1 MYTRVNTHGQAP
13 LPQPVE
19 GGPAS
24 GPGPHK
30 AFRLFLLS
38 GPREAQGGGPPAKPS
53 SEGANP
59 PASGVRWGRGRLREG
74 ARGGAGQHRG
84 AHGSESWCAR
94 SGRGR
99 LQPFQKPGG
108 GRISNE
114 TPAPP
119 AAKVP
124 KTPAFRPAPLRS
136 PARSAEQ
143 RFQGDVPPSHHNS
156 WVWRPPGHEEA
167 PRYKEASL
175 AFPGEVS
182 GSLGP
187 RGGLPQTPHCPEF
200 TRGHHAEQ
208 GCSASRVPP
217 VPLRGL

>member
-30 AFRLFLLS
+30 AFRLFLVS

-59 PASGVRWGRGRLREG
+59 PASGVRWGRRRLREG
-74 ARGGAGQHRG
+74 AQGGAGQHRG

-99 LQPFQKPGG
+99 LQSFQKPGG

-114 TPAPP
+114 TPPPHPLPQSFRRPLPSALLPSAPRPGAPSDVSKETCPRATITPGSGGRRAMKRPPAIKGRVWCSQGRSPAAWAPGGACLRPPTALSLREATTLSRAAPP
-119 AAKVP
+119 AES
-124 KTPAFRPAPLRS
+124 LRC
-136 PARSAEQ
+136 
-143 RFQGDVPPSHHNS
+143 H
-156 WVWRPPGHEEA
+156 
-167 PRYKEASL
+167 
-175 AFPGEVS
+175 
-182 GSLGP
+182 
-187 RGGLPQTPHCPEF
+187 
-200 TRGHHAEQ
+200 
-208 GCSASRVPP
+208 
-217 VPLRGL
+217 